1 MTVFVD
7 YIEPLQRFTQR
18 KLECLDVCYFSST
31 HTHTYTRATYAILPH
46 YFLLLRSV
54 FMRFLHFEWLTR
66 DICLL

>member
-31 HTHTYTRATYAILPH
+31 HTHIYTRNICY
-46 YFLLLRSV
+46 
-54 FMRFLHFEWLTR
+54 LTSLFFTLTFGIHEISSFWVVNAR
-66 DICLL
+66 YLSII